1 VVSGGRGV
9 GSDEGFT
16 KHNRAIGRFA
26 RRSSWRIPRGDR
38 LLAGIHISSRL
49 VRLAKLFRHSFMLQ
63 MEFLVRFNIRAGM
76 QTSKTVVVVNK
87 DADAPIF
94 DLADFGVV
102 GDLHSVVP
110 DLTARVNAR
119 K

>member
-1 VVSGGRGV
+1 V

-16 KHNRAIGRFA
+16 KIIEPLADALGAAVGASRAATDAGWYPHQFQVGQTGKTV
-26 RRSSWRIPRGDR
+26 SPQ
-38 LLAGIHISSRL
+38 LYLASGISGAIQH
-49 VRLAKLFRHSFMLQ
+49 
-63 MEFLVRFNIRAGM
+63 RAGM

-87 DADAPIF
+87 DGDAPIF
-94 DLADFGVV
+94 DLADFGVI

-110 DLTARVNAR
+110 ELTALVTAR